1 MATRDYVKRGGK
13 PRNTRRV
20 STKKPK
26 KRAYS
31 IRITLFAAIALVI
44 SFASGLAYLSM
55 NSPTPTQTSPSI
67 STPALV
73 DKKPYIPPAPEA
85 KWTYIKE
92 LEKKEVEV
100 TINEQKTSTRP
111 YLMQCGAY
119 RSSAQA
125 EERKAMIAFQGL
137 DSNIRVSPGETG
149 NWYRIVLGP
158 YDLKRDAERD
168 RNILRRGGV
177 EPCAIWYWE

>member
-1 MATRDYVKRGGK
+1 MATRDYVKRGRK

-55 NSPTPTQTSPSI
+55 NSPTSTQTSPSSI
-67 STPALV
+67 APALE
-73 DKKPYIPPAPEA
+73 DKKQHIPPAPEA

-92 LEKKEVEV
+92 LEKMEIEV
-100 TINEQKTSTRP
+100 TINEQKTSARP

-119 RSSAQA
+119 RSSEQA
-125 EERKAMIAFQGL
+125 DERKAMIAFQGL
-137 DSNIRVSPGETG
+137 ESQIKVSPGETG
-149 NWYRIVLGP
+149 DWYRIVLGP
-158 YDLKRDAERD
+158 YSLKRDAERD
-168 RNILRRGGV
+168 RNLLRRGGV